1 MNMNIDGRILN
12 KILANRIQ
20 QHIKRIIQTDDEM
33 VAGITSEMDMNL
45 GKLWGIVRDRQV
57 WCAVVQ
63 GVAKSWI

>member
-1 MNMNIDGRILN
+1 
-12 KILANRIQ
+12 
-20 QHIKRIIQTDDEM
+20 M